1 MTAAEWISEPPNP
14 SASLLRVELVN
25 NRLWSV
31 GEGKEK
37 MGDTETNKLTS
48 TKYVN
53 LQAFFFFFARAPSFV
68 CRWRFQGVPFL
79 QHQPSYSNAAHL
91 TGEDNIKKGIS
102 RNGSR
107 Q

>member
-1 MTAAEWISEPPNP
+1 M
-14 SASLLRVELVN
+14 
-25 NRLWSV
+25 
-31 GEGKEK
+31 
-37 MGDTETNKLTS
+37 ETNKLTS
-48 TKYVN
+48 AKYVN
-53 LQAFFFFFARAPSFV
+53 VQAFFFLRARSFV